1 MEIKKEYAPLM
12 ADIFRALPQTL
23 FIKDTEGRYAFTT
36 KVCDLVNAGPEG
48 TIIGKTD
55 CDIQFDKEIGYRY
68 LQEDLEIVR
77 TGIST
82 HSIDSFYGNDGKHYI
97 EVTKNPIYNDDKE
110 IVGIIG
116 ICNDLTELINLRE
129 RYEHI
134 SLHDTLTGLY
144 NRNYSAK
151 YDFDNEASL
160 PCSYIV
166 CDCNELKMIND
177 KYGHR
182 AGDLYIQEN
191 AHLLEEMIPGKSV
204 AIRWGGDEFV
214 VITPHCTKE
223 MHEALVNSIRTNR
236 KKFNDAEPETG
247 LAVGGALRKS
257 LDIPITDILKKA
269 DERMYADKVLIKK
282 GCCKIS

>member
-1 MEIKKEYAPLM
+1 MK
-12 ADIFRALPQTL
+12 
-23 FIKDTEGRYAFTT
+23 
-36 KVCDLVNAGPEG
+36 
-48 TIIGKTD
+48 
-55 CDIQFDKEIGYRY
+55 
-68 LQEDLEIVR
+68 

-82 HSIDSFYGNDGKHYI
+82 HSIDSFYGDDGKHYI
-97 EVTKNPIYNDDKE
+97 EVIKNPIYNDDKE

-116 ICNDLTELINLRE
+116 ICNDLTELMNMRE

-191 AHLLEEMIPGKSV
+191 AHLLEDMIPGKSV

-214 VITPHCTKE
+214 VITPHCTEE

-282 GCCKIS
+282 ECCKIS